1 MSAVSQALSCT
12 SVLVELRFNA
22 VKLERSISDRKEGIM
37 RTDYIVQRERQI
49 W

>member
-1 MSAVSQALSCT
+1 MSAVSQALFCT

-22 VKLERSISDRKEGIM
+22 VKLERNISDTKEGIM
-37 RTDYIVQRERQI
+37 RTDYIVQRERWI